1 MYFLTNLSVMLML
14 LGQGPH
20 FEWPC
25 FVVFRNHSS
34 LEFGSEHV
42 PSTVREW
49 MNGVLNQSVLA
60 ECPALEGPTEKPPTN
75 HKASNNTVNIGEEL
89 VQSSLKHKGKGVNSA
104 LVGGGGVSGGL
115 DLTKEALCNTGTK
128 VKRQAKVPGISI
140 QVVHR
145 GCEEEVKKKN
155 TINLGPAHAGA
166 RMPSGRAGVQASWQ
180 VGCSG
185 NRPLEQ
191 KRSGSHRPSLG
202 IRLASRRLLPGAGRA
217 GAGRSCVRKQ

>member
-104 LVGGGGVSGGL
+104 LVGGG
-115 DLTKEALCNTGTK
+115 
-128 VKRQAKVPGISI
+128 
-140 QVVHR
+140 
-145 GCEEEVKKKN
+145 CEW
-155 TINLGPAHAGA
+155 GA
-166 RMPSGRAGVQASWQ
+166 
-180 VGCSG
+180 
-185 NRPLEQ
+185 
-191 KRSGSHRPSLG
+191 GSHKGSALQHRNKGKETGQGSRNLNPG
-202 IRLASRRLLPGAGRA
+202 GASG
-217 GAGRSCVRKQ
+217 V

>member
-89 VQSSLKHKGKGVNSA
+89 VQSSLKHKRKGVNSA
-104 LVGGGGVSGGL
+104 LGGGG
-115 DLTKEALCNTGTK
+115 
-128 VKRQAKVPGISI
+128 
-140 QVVHR
+140 
-145 GCEEEVKKKN
+145 CE
-155 TINLGPAHAGA
+155 IFD
-166 RMPSGRAGVQASWQ
+166 
-180 VGCSG
+180 
-185 NRPLEQ
+185 
-191 KRSGSHRPSLG
+191 
-202 IRLASRRLLPGAGRA
+202 
-217 GAGRSCVRKQ
+217 